1 MKILVLAEKPSVG
14 KELARVLGCPQG
26 SKGWMEGP
34 AHVVTW
40 AMGHLVELA
49 DPETYDERWKSW
61 NLESLPMLPKA
72 LRLSVIRRSAHQ
84 FNTIKQLLHRQDVNE
99 LVIATDAGREGELV
113 ARWILR
119 LAGWKGIT
127 RRLWISSQTDA
138 AIREGFRV
146 LKPASA
152 YDNLFRA
159 AECRAE
165 ADWIV
170 GLNLT
175 RALSCRYDTRLS
187 AGRVQTP
194 TLALVAAREKEIAG
208 FRPEAFWTVQADFGP
223 FRGAWQSPGG
233 AARIKDPERAR
244 AIADKVRGVPAVI
257 VELNEQEKSDPPP
270 PAYDLTLLQ
279 KEASAL
285 LGFGAAKTLSLLQS
299 LYERHKI
306 VSYPRTDSRYITTD
320 VVPTLPDRLRALAGT
335 RFRAQAGE
343 LLARPLAPGKRLV
356 DDAKV
361 RDHHALLPTEEPVH
375 PERLAADE
383 RALWEMIARRFLAVL
398 SPPCRY
404 TAIRLVTEAAG
415 ERFLT
420 RGSRMIE
427 PGWRAVAGRLEEEEQ
442 QGDEEAA
449 EQSLARHHKGEEL
462 TVKAVNP
469 KQGFTRPPPRY
480 TEGTLVAA
488 MEAAGRFVEDK
499 ELARSIERGGIGTP
513 ATRAE
518 IIEKLLDNWY
528 MEKRGK
534 ELAPTARGL
543 ELLELVPEPLRS
555 PELTA
560 RWESRLARVAEAL
573 EPAEGF
579 RADIRDNARELVAQV
594 KASTAE
600 YRPRNPGATPCPAC
614 GRPLLAVQDRR
625 GRKILACQALSCG
638 YEQGAQAGDGPHRP
652 SPRQKAITRR
662 LLREYSDDSKET
674 SSFAELT
681 GYRGDSPRAA
691 QEKRKQ
697 G

>member
-1 MKILVLAEKPSVG
+1 MKTLVLAEKPSVG
-14 KELARVLGCPQG
+14 RELGRVLGCPQG
-26 SKGWMEGP
+26 GKGWLEGGSWI
-34 AHVVTW
+34 VTW
-40 AMGHLVELA
+40 ALGHLVELA
-49 DPETYDERWKSW
+49 DPESYDERWKSW
-61 NLESLPMLPKA
+61 NLESLPMLPQT

-84 FNTIKQLLHRQDVNE
+84 FNAVKQLLHRQDVGD

-119 LAGWKGIT
+119 LAGWKGTT
-127 RRLWISSQTDA
+127 RRLWIGSQTDA
-138 AIREGFRV
+138 AIREGFRA

-152 YDNLFRA
+152 YDHLFRA

-194 TLALVAAREKEIAG
+194 TLALVAAREKQIAS
-208 FRPEAFWTVQADFGP
+208 FRPEAFWTVQADFGA
-223 FRGAWQSPGG
+223 FRGTWQGPGG
-233 AARIKDPERAR
+233 AGRLKDAERAR
-244 AIADKVRGVPAVI
+244 AIADRVRGALAVI
-257 VELNEQEKSDPPP
+257 VEVSEQEKSDPPP

-285 LGFGAAKTLSLLQS
+285 LGFGAAKTLSELQG

-306 VSYPRTDSRYITTD
+306 VSYPRTDSRFLTAD
-320 VVPTLPDRLRALAGT
+320 LVPTLPDRLRALKGT
-335 RFRAQAGE
+335 RFRAQAEE
-343 LLARPLAPGKRLV
+343 LLARELSPGKRLV

-361 RDHHALLPTEEPVH
+361 RDHHALIPTEEPVH
-375 PERLAADE
+375 PERLTNDE
-383 RALWEMIARRFLAVL
+383 RALWELIARRFLAVL

-404 TAIRLVTEAAG
+404 TSIRLATEAAG

-420 RGSRMIE
+420 RGSRMSE
-427 PGWRAVAGRLEEEEQ
+427 AGWRAVAGRLDDEEGGEEEL
-442 QGDEEAA
+442 A
-449 EQSLARHHKGEEL
+449 EQNLSAHRRGEEL
-462 TVKAVNP
+462 AVKAVEAR
-469 KQGFTRPPPRY
+469 QGFTRPPPRY

-499 ELARSIERGGIGTP
+499 ELARAIERGGIGTP

-528 MEKRGK
+528 MERRGK
-534 ELAPTARGL
+534 ELHPTARGL

-560 RWESRLARVAEAL
+560 RWESRLSRVAEGL

-579 RADIRDNARELVAQV
+579 RADIRNNARELVAQV

-600 YRPRNPGATPCPAC
+600 YKPRNPGATPCPVC

-625 GRKILACQALSCG
+625 GRRLLACQALSCG
-638 YEQGAQAGDGPHRP
+638 YEQSDRPGDGPHRP
-652 SPRQKAITRR
+652 SPREKAITRR
-662 LLREYSDDSKET
+662 MLREYSDDTSET
-674 SSFAELT
+674 SSFADLI
-681 GYRGDSPRAA
+681 RAA
-691 QEKRKQ
+691 QEKKKQ
-697 G
+697 P

>member
-1 MKILVLAEKPSVG
+1 MKTLVLAEKPSVG

-26 SKGWMEGP
+26 GKGWLEGG
-34 AHVVTW
+34 AWIVTW

-49 DPETYDERWKSW
+49 DPETYDERWKTW

-72 LRLSVIRRSAHQ
+72 MRLSVIRRSSHQ
-84 FNTIKQLLHRQDVNE
+84 FNAVKQLLHRQDVGE

-119 LAGWKGIT
+119 LAGWKGTT
-127 RRLWISSQTDA
+127 RRLWIGSQTDT
-138 AIREGFRV
+138 AIREGFRA

-165 ADWIV
+165 ADWVV

-208 FRPEAFWTVQADFGP
+208 FRPESFWTVQADFGP
-223 FRGAWQSPGG
+223 FRGAWQAPGG
-233 AARIKDPERAR
+233 ATRIRDPERAR
-244 AIADKVRGVPAVI
+244 AIAEKVKGARAVI
-257 VELNEQEKSDPPP
+257 VEVSEQEKSDPPP

-285 LGFGAAKTLSLLQS
+285 LGFGAAKTLSVLQS
-299 LYERHKI
+299 LYERYKI
-306 VSYPRTDSRYITTD
+306 VTYPRTDSRHITAD
-320 VVPTLPDRLRALAGT
+320 MVPTLPARLRALAGT
-335 RFRAQAGE
+335 RFRDQAE
-343 LLARPLAPGKRLV
+343 ALLARPLSPGKRFV

-361 RDHHALLPTEEPVH
+361 RDHTAVIPTEEPVR
-375 PERLAADE
+375 PDRLAADE

-420 RGSRMIE
+420 RGTRMIE
-427 PGWRAVAGRLEEEEQ
+427 PGWRAVAGKLEEEEE
-442 QGDEEAA
+442 QGEQEALPA
-449 EQSLARHHKGEEL
+449 EQSLAAHRQGEEL
-462 TVKAVNP
+462 TVRAVDL

-534 ELAPTARGL
+534 ELHPTARGL

-560 RWESRLARVAEAL
+560 RWESRLARVAEGL
-573 EPAEGF
+573 EPAEAF
-579 RADIRDNARELVAQV
+579 RTDIRNNASQLVAQV

-600 YRPRNPGATPCPAC
+600 YRPRNPGATPCPVC

-638 YEQGAQAGDGPHRP
+638 YEQGAQTGDGTHRP
-652 SPRQKAITRR
+652 SPREKAITRR
-662 LLREYSDDSKET
+662 MLREFSDDSKET
-674 SSFAELT
+674 TSFAELI
-681 GYRGDSPRAA
+681 RAA
-691 QEKRKQ
+691 QEKKKP
-697 G
+697 